1 VTTWHIGSGE
11 QRFEWCEENL
21 LSWRMIDAAG
31 FRLEHVER
39 STEGGYAGA
48 GATAFHTNTTTGEA
62 VYDADGRGFITPG
75 DVVTLLWGRRGKRRE
90 RHFRVV
96 AVTRELNVVS
106 VSLGTLDREP
116 FVGEFLIGIEYHDD
130 DTVWSRV
137 IQVVAPG
144 SSRTSRLLFP
154 LILLILKRVRGR
166 IARGLNP
173 ARVAY
178 AREAVAGE
186 DAEVRDVESGE
197 AGPPRNLDASAH
209 EWPRRFL
216 RVCHPS
222 PTVACRRG
230 SHRAPKRRSQRTCTF
245 LTVASAAVTATST
258 PTRVMSCAGLGVSR
272 TLTW

>member
-1 VTTWHIGSGE
+1 VRRRATFRDEAVSYAAVGATAAPDVLAYPPRGFRASVTTWHIGSGE

-39 STEGGYAGA
+39 AAEGGYAGA

-62 VYDADGRGFITPG
+62 VYAADGRGFMTPG
-75 DVVTLLWGRRGKRRE
+75 DVVTLLWGRTGKRRE

-96 AVTRELNVVS
+96 AVTRELNAVS
-106 VSLGTLDREP
+106 VSLGTLDTQP
-116 FVGEFLIGIEYHDD
+116 FVGEFLIGIEYRDD

-144 SSRTSRLLFP
+144 SSRSSRLFFP
-154 LILLILKRVRGR
+154 LVLMILSRVRGR

-186 DAEVRDVESGE
+186 DAEVRVVESGE
-197 AGPPRNLDASAH
+197 SRPPPNPDASAH
-209 EWPRRFL
+209 
-216 RVCHPS
+216 
-222 PTVACRRG
+222 
-230 SHRAPKRRSQRTCTF
+230 
-245 LTVASAAVTATST
+245 
-258 PTRVMSCAGLGVSR
+258 
-272 TLTW
+272 

>member
-1 VTTWHIGSGE
+1 MRRRATFRDEAVSYAAVGATSAPDVLAYPPRGFRASATSWHIGSGE

-31 FRLEHVER
+31 FRLEHVEH

-62 VYDADGRGFITPG
+62 VYAADGRGFITPG
-75 DVVTLLWGRRGKRRE
+75 DVVTLLWGRTGKRRE

-116 FVGEFLIGIEYHDD
+116 FVGEFLIGIEYRDD

-144 SSRTSRLLFP
+144 SSRMSRLLFP
-154 LILLILKRVRGR
+154 LVLLILTRVRGR

-173 ARVAY
+173 ARVAH
-178 AREAVAGE
+178 ARGAVAEE
-186 DAEVRDVESGE
+186 DAEIRDAESGDSTL
-197 AGPPRNLDASAH
+197 PSNLDASAH
-209 EWPRRFL
+209 
-216 RVCHPS
+216 
-222 PTVACRRG
+222 
-230 SHRAPKRRSQRTCTF
+230 
-245 LTVASAAVTATST
+245 
-258 PTRVMSCAGLGVSR
+258 
-272 TLTW
+272 

>member
-39 STEGGYAGA
+39 ATEDGYAGA
-48 GATAFHTNTTTGEA
+48 GATAFHTSTTTGEA
-62 VYDADGRGFITPG
+62 VYAADGRGFITPG
-75 DVVTLLWGRRGKRRE
+75 DVVTLLWGRTGKRRE

-96 AVTRELNVVS
+96 AVTRELNAVS
-106 VSLGTLDREP
+106 VSLGTLDTQP
-116 FVGEFLIGIEYHDD
+116 FVGEFLIGIEYRDD

-144 SSRTSRLLFP
+144 SSRWSRLVFP
-154 LILLILKRVRGR
+154 LVLLVLSRVRGR

-186 DAEVRDVESGE
+186 GAEVRDVESGE
-197 AGPPRNLDASAH
+197 SGPPRDPDASAH
-209 EWPRRFL
+209 
-216 RVCHPS
+216 
-222 PTVACRRG
+222 
-230 SHRAPKRRSQRTCTF
+230 
-245 LTVASAAVTATST
+245 
-258 PTRVMSCAGLGVSR
+258 
-272 TLTW
+272 

>member
-39 STEGGYAGA
+39 AAEGGYAGA

-62 VYDADGRGFITPG
+62 VYAADGRGFMTPG
-75 DVVTLLWGRRGKRRE
+75 DVVTLLWGRTGKRRE

-96 AVTRELNVVS
+96 AVTRELNAVS
-106 VSLGTLDREP
+106 VSLGTLDTQP
-116 FVGEFLIGIEYHDD
+116 FVGEFLIGIEYRDD

-144 SSRTSRLLFP
+144 SSRSSRLFFP
-154 LILLILKRVRGR
+154 LVLLVLSRVRGR

-197 AGPPRNLDASAH
+197 SGPPLNLDASAH
-209 EWPRRFL
+209 
-216 RVCHPS
+216 
-222 PTVACRRG
+222 
-230 SHRAPKRRSQRTCTF
+230 
-245 LTVASAAVTATST
+245 
-258 PTRVMSCAGLGVSR
+258 
-272 TLTW
+272 

>member
-1 VTTWHIGSGE
+1 MRRRATFRDEAVSYAAVGATAAPDVLAYPPLGFRASSTSWHIGSGE

-62 VYDADGRGFITPG
+62 VYAADGRGFITPG
-75 DVVTLLWGRRGKRRE
+75 DVVTLLWGRTGKRRE

-106 VSLGTLDREP
+106 VSLGTLDQQP
-116 FVGEFLIGIEYHDD
+116 FVGEFLIGIEYRND

-144 SSRTSRLLFP
+144 SSRWSRLLFP
-154 LILLILKRVRGR
+154 LVLLVLSRVRGR

-173 ARVAY
+173 ARVAH
-178 AREAVAGE
+178 AREAGAGE
-186 DAEVRDVESGE
+186 DAEFRDAESGE
-197 AGPPRNLDASAH
+197 SGAPRNLDA
-209 EWPRRFL
+209 
-216 RVCHPS
+216 
-222 PTVACRRG
+222 
-230 SHRAPKRRSQRTCTF
+230 
-245 LTVASAAVTATST
+245 TAN
-258 PTRVMSCAGLGVSR
+258 
-272 TLTW
+272 

>member
-1 VTTWHIGSGE
+1 LAYPPRGFRASATSWHIGSGE

-31 FRLEHVER
+31 FRLEHVEH

-62 VYDADGRGFITPG
+62 VYASDGRGFITPG
-75 DVVTLLWGRRGKRRE
+75 DVVTLLWGRTGKRRE

-106 VSLGTLDREP
+106 VSLGTLDKEP
-116 FVGEFLIGIEYHDD
+116 FVGEFLIGIEYRDD

-144 SSRTSRLLFP
+144 STRMSRLLFP
-154 LILLILKRVRGR
+154 LVLLVLTRVRGR

-173 ARVAY
+173 ARVAH
-178 AREAVAGE
+178 AREAVAEE
-186 DAEVRDVESGE
+186 DAEIRDAE
-197 AGPPRNLDASAH
+197 AGDSAPPSNPDASAH
-209 EWPRRFL
+209 
-216 RVCHPS
+216 
-222 PTVACRRG
+222 
-230 SHRAPKRRSQRTCTF
+230 
-245 LTVASAAVTATST
+245 
-258 PTRVMSCAGLGVSR
+258 
-272 TLTW
+272 

>member
-1 VTTWHIGSGE
+1 LAYPPRGFRASATSWHIGSGE

-31 FRLEHVER
+31 FRLEHVEH

-62 VYDADGRGFITPG
+62 VYASDGRGFITPG
-75 DVVTLLWGRRGKRRE
+75 DVVTLLWGRTGKRRE

-106 VSLGTLDREP
+106 VSLGTLDNEP
-116 FVGEFLIGIEYHDD
+116 FVGEFLIGIEYRDD

-144 SSRTSRLLFP
+144 STRMSRLLFP
-154 LILLILKRVRGR
+154 LVLLVLTRVRGR

-173 ARVAY
+173 ARVAH
-178 AREAVAGE
+178 AREAVAEE
-186 DAEVRDVESGE
+186 DAEIRDAA
-197 AGPPRNLDASAH
+197 AGDSAPPSNPDASAH
-209 EWPRRFL
+209 
-216 RVCHPS
+216 
-222 PTVACRRG
+222 
-230 SHRAPKRRSQRTCTF
+230 
-245 LTVASAAVTATST
+245 
-258 PTRVMSCAGLGVSR
+258 
-272 TLTW
+272 

>member
-1 VTTWHIGSGE
+1 LAYPPRGFRASATSWHIGSGE

-31 FRLEHVER
+31 FRLEHVEH

-62 VYDADGRGFITPG
+62 VYASDGRGFITPG
-75 DVVTLLWGRRGKRRE
+75 DVVTLLWGRTGKRRE

-106 VSLGTLDREP
+106 VSLGTLDNEP
-116 FVGEFLIGIEYHDD
+116 FVGEFLIGIEYRDD

-144 SSRTSRLLFP
+144 STRMSRLLFP
-154 LILLILKRVRGR
+154 LVLLVLTRVRGR

-173 ARVAY
+173 ARVAH
-178 AREAVAGE
+178 ARGAVAEE
-186 DAEVRDVESGE
+186 DAEIRDAE
-197 AGPPRNLDASAH
+197 AGDSAPPSNPDASAH
-209 EWPRRFL
+209 
-216 RVCHPS
+216 
-222 PTVACRRG
+222 
-230 SHRAPKRRSQRTCTF
+230 
-245 LTVASAAVTATST
+245 
-258 PTRVMSCAGLGVSR
+258 
-272 TLTW
+272 

>member
-1 VTTWHIGSGE
+1 LAYPPRGFRASATSWHIGSGE

-31 FRLEHVER
+31 FRLEHVEH

-62 VYDADGRGFITPG
+62 VYASDGRGFITPG
-75 DVVTLLWGRRGKRRE
+75 DVVTLLWGRTGKRRE

-106 VSLGTLDREP
+106 VSLGTLDNEP
-116 FVGEFLIGIEYHDD
+116 FVGEFLIGIEYRDD

-144 SSRTSRLLFP
+144 STRMSRLLFP
-154 LILLILKRVRGR
+154 LVLLVLTRVRGR

-173 ARVAY
+173 ARVAH
-178 AREAVAGE
+178 AREAVAEE
-186 DAEVRDVESGE
+186 DAEIRDAE
-197 AGPPRNLDASAH
+197 AGDSAPPSNPDASAH
-209 EWPRRFL
+209 
-216 RVCHPS
+216 
-222 PTVACRRG
+222 
-230 SHRAPKRRSQRTCTF
+230 
-245 LTVASAAVTATST
+245 
-258 PTRVMSCAGLGVSR
+258 
-272 TLTW
+272 